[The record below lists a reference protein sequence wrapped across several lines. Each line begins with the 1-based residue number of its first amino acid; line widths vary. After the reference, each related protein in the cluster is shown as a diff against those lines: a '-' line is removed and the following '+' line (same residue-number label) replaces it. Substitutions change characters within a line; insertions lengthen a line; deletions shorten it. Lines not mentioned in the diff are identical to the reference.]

1 MRLGGRLTGLKLRTK
16 LTVLLFAMV
25 LLACVAVGVVTNIV
39 IHNFLNSRLDHDLA
53 LAGSRYAISLEHNDH
68 DADNDPETAT
78 VGQSVGTLGARLLGG
93 ELTAVGVV
101 SDSATPVVVSAA
113 DRARIVAL
121 AASGVTQ
128 ATVDFAG
135 LGAYRIQVT
144 TGTDGD
150 VLVTGLPEHSVEDLL
165 EVLQWTEI
173 VVFLAVAVVVGA
185 IGGFAVRRSLR
196 PLERVTATALR
207 VSDLPLASREVNLT
221 ERVPGANQRTEVGS
235 VASAVNH
242 MLTQVET
249 ALLQRQESE
258 DRLRRFIADASHE
271 LRTPLAIVRSH
282 TELIELESAH
292 YSASVQASLRSIDS
306 GARRMGR
313 LVDDLLLL
321 ARLDSGIPLDSVE
334 VDLTRLVLES
344 VADARVVARDHQWS
358 LDLPEEP
365 VTVRGDPERL
375 QQVLTNLLTNA
386 RVHTPPG
393 TAVRVSLSVDEQYAQ
408 LDVLDDGP
416 GIAPDLLPRVQE
428 RFTAGDG
435 QHARHSGS
443 SGLGLAIVAGI
454 IEAHD
459 GRLLITSEPGRT
471 CISMA
476 IALAPAARP
485 PAPAVTT
492 PVDDGLDKQQRRLHT
507 LRPH

>member
-1 MRLGGRLTGLKLRTK
+1 MLRGRTLRTK
-16 LTVLLFAMV
+16 LTALLFIMV
-25 LLACVAVGVVTNIV
+25 LLACAAVGVVTNIV

-53 LAGSRYAISLEHNDH
+53 LAGSRYAVSLEHNDH
-68 DADNDPETAT
+68 DSDNDPETAT
-78 VGQSVGTLGARLLGG
+78 VGQSVGTLGARLLNGQ
-93 ELTAVGVV
+93 LTAVGVV
-101 SDSATPVVVSAA
+101 SDSETPVVVSAE
-113 DRARIVAL
+113 DRAHIVAL

-128 ATVDFAG
+128 ATVQFEG
-135 LGAYRIQVT
+135 LGSYRVQLV

-165 EVLQWTEI
+165 ELLQWTEI
-173 VVFLAVAVVVGA
+173 IVFLAVAVVVGV
-185 IGGFAVRRSLR
+185 IGGFAVRRSLQ

-207 VSDLPLASREVNLT
+207 VSDLPLAVGEVRLT
-221 ERVPGANQRTEVGS
+221 ERVPGGDQRTEVGR
-235 VASAVNH
+235 VAAAVNH

-249 ALLQRQESE
+249 ALTERQESE
-258 DRLRRFIADASHE
+258 DRLRQFIADASHE

-282 TELIELESAH
+282 AELIGLESTN
-292 YSASVQASLRSIDS
+292 YSPSARASLRSIDS

-321 ARLDSGIPLDSVE
+321 ARLDSGLPLESVA

-344 VADARVVARDHQWS
+344 VADARVVARDYEWS

-365 VTVRGDPERL
+365 VIVRGDYERL

-393 TAVRVSLSVDEQYAQ
+393 TAVSVTVSVDDQQAR
-408 LDVLDDGP
+408 LDVVDNGP
-416 GIAPDLLPRVQE
+416 GIAPDLLPRVRE

-435 QHARHSGS
+435 QHARRAGS
-443 SGLGLAIVAGI
+443 SGLGLAIVAGV

-459 GRLLITSEPGRT
+459 GRLSITSEPGNTR
-471 CISMA
+471 IS
-476 IALAPAARP
+476 IEIPLAPVSFS
-485 PAPAVTT
+485 PAQLAPF
-492 PVDDGLDKQQRRLHT
+492 GS
-507 LRPH
+507 